1 MNHSRLLRWQ
11 SSSAFFVIICAALCV
26 SLLIGMSPN
35 TARAQ
40 EGGQAPTQTQHGVSA
55 YDSLAEILENDESRA
70 ELISELRRLAGSSV
84 LDDDAGV
91 AIPAEEDMVAPS
103 GQAPDQVSFA
113 RKIANT
119 TQDFAQS
126 LVSEFSGGVGALASL
141 TETRESLNL
150 AAIGSA
156 LLNLG
161 LVIVATV
168 VLFMVL
174 RRLARPVFHRANM
187 WVKAGSGPSL
197 IRRGVAIIGSA
208 ILDVSVVVFAWVG
221 GYLLALF
228 VIGESGG
235 MDARESLFLNAFLL
249 IEVFKAALRVLFA
262 SRDDSLRLLPMPAE
276 EAAYW
281 NAWLARLS
289 GFIGYGVLLIVP
301 MINFNI
307 SPALGRMV
315 TLAIMGLAFI
325 YALAVI
331 LQNRDRVSDAL
342 QKRANNADMAV
353 TRVALGMLAR
363 SWHILAVAYFAA
375 LAIVTLLRPDTALP
389 MMLSATVQTLAAIG
403 VGAFVSL
410 VLTQI
415 ISRQLILPPETR
427 ERFPMLEGRING
439 FVPKALRVMRLLI
452 IAAVAMVVI
461 NAWGVFDVATWLGSD
476 AGTHMLGALISVLV
490 IILLASVL
498 WIGLASWI
506 EQRLNPN
513 TGNGEPSARERTL
526 LTIFRNAIAV
536 VLIVITVMIVLAEIG
551 INIGPLIA
559 GAGVLGLAIGF
570 GGQKLVQDVITG
582 VFIQLENA
590 INAGDI
596 VTAGGVTGTAEKLTI
611 RSLGIRDLS
620 GTYHLIP
627 FSSVDTVANY
637 MREFAYHVGVYG
649 VAYRENTD
657 EVIVLLRNAFDELIS
672 DDEQRAKIIG
682 ELEVHGVTALG
693 DSAVDI
699 RIRIKTL
706 PGVQWA
712 VGRAYNRLVKQ
723 HLDAAGVEIPFPHM
737 TLYFGQDKDGSAPP
751 APLVLQQPAT
761 KNLPGSAKQDPRAK
775 TNAKENED
783 YDDADD

>member
-1 MNHSRLLRWQ
+1 MNHSCLPRWQ
-11 SSSAFFVIICAALCV
+11 SSPALFVIMCAVLCV
-26 SLLIGMSPN
+26 SLLLGMSP
-35 TARAQ
+35 AMA
-40 EGGQAPTQTQHGVSA
+40 QTQSNVSA
-55 YDSLAEILENDESRA
+55 YDSLAEILENDETRA
-70 ELISELRRLAGSSV
+70 ELISELRRLAGSSA
-84 LDDDAGV
+84 LADDAGIE
-91 AIPAEEDMVAPS
+91 IPADEDMAAPS
-103 GQAPDQVSFA
+103 GQTPDQVSFA

-174 RRLARPVFHRANM
+174 RRLARPIFHRANM
-187 WVKAGSGPSL
+187 WAKAGGGPSL

-331 LQNRDRVSDAL
+331 LQNRDRVSEAL

-353 TRVALGMLAR
+353 SRVALGMLAR

-375 LAIVTLLRPDTALP
+375 LAVVTLLRPDTALP

-410 VLTQI
+410 VLTQV
-415 ISRQLILPPETR
+415 ISRQLVLPPETR

-461 NAWGVFDVATWLGSD
+461 NAWGVFDVAAWLGSD
-476 AGTHMLGALISVLV
+476 AGTHTLGALISVLV
-490 IILLASVL
+490 IILLSSVL

-513 TGNGEPSARERTL
+513 TGDGEPSARERTL

-536 VLIVITVMIVLAEIG
+536 VLIVITTMIVLAEIG

-596 VTAGGVTGTAEKLTI
+596 VTAGGITGTAEKLTI

-751 APLVLQQPAT
+751 APLQIQQPKA
-761 KNLPGSAKQDPRAK
+761 LPSSRGKGEGK
-775 TNAKENED
+775 TSRSETNPVERGD